1 MRERFGDEMTHTW
14 WVVPTST
21 MITSA
26 IDGVLLDYRVDAT
39 VCGVVMMIWRVILRF
54 DEGLCERMVVRR
66 WTLVD

>member
-39 VCGVVMMIWRVILRF
+39 VCGVVMMIWRVTLRF
-54 DEGLCERMVVRR
+54 DERLCERMVVRC